1 MRLRPLLGLLL
12 LLLLPVAGAGELVV
26 VVRQDSEIGQLRRDD
41 VINIFLGRYRQ
52 LPSGKLAEPL
62 DLTPESGTFYEHL
75 TGKSRAEINAY
86 WARLLFTG
94 RTTPPRQIDSQE
106 KLIDTLLKNP
116 QAIGYIDSTRLDR
129 RLRVI
134 FEPER

>member
-1 MRLRPLLGLLL
+1 MRLPALFCLFA
-12 LLLLPVAGAGELVV
+12 LLLPAVAGAGELVV
-26 VVRQDSEIGQLRRDD
+26 VVRQDSEIVQLSRDD

-62 DLTPESGTFYEHL
+62 DLTPDSGTFYERL

-94 RTTPPRQIDSQE
+94 RTSPPRNISSPDKMIE
-106 KLIDTLLKNP
+106 ALLQSA
-116 QAIGYIDSTRLDR
+116 QAIGYVDQAKVDR
-129 RLRVI
+129 RLRVV
-134 FEPER
+134 FEQGR

>member
-1 MRLRPLLGLLL
+1 MRLPALLCLLA
-12 LLLLPVAGAGELVV
+12 LLLPPAAEAGDLVV
-26 VVRQDSEIGQLRRDD
+26 VVRQDSEIGQLSRDD

-62 DLTPESGTFYEHL
+62 DLTPDSSTFYERL

-94 RTTPPRQIDSQE
+94 RTSPPRSIASPDKMIEAVLQSAQ
-106 KLIDTLLKNP
+106 T
-116 QAIGYIDSTRLDR
+116 IGYIDQARVDR
-129 RLRVI
+129 RLRIV
-134 FEPER
+134 FEQGR

>member
-1 MRLRPLLGLLL
+1 MRLPALFCLFA
-12 LLLLPVAGAGELVV
+12 LLLPAAAGAGELVV
-26 VVRQDSEIGQLRRDD
+26 VVRQDSEIVQLSRDD

-62 DLTPESGTFYEHL
+62 DLTPDSGTFYERL

-94 RTTPPRQIDSQE
+94 RTSPPRNISSPDKMIE
-106 KLIDTLLKNP
+106 ALLQSA
-116 QAIGYIDSTRLDR
+116 QAIGYVDQAKVDR
-129 RLRVI
+129 RLRVV
-134 FEPER
+134 FEQGR

>member
-1 MRLRPLLGLLL
+1 MRLPALLCLFA
-12 LLLLPVAGAGELVV
+12 LLLPATAGAGELVV
-26 VVRQDSEIGQLRRDD
+26 VVRQDSEIGQLSRDD

-62 DLTPESGTFYEHL
+62 DLVPDSGTFYERL

-94 RTTPPRQIDSQE
+94 RTSPPRSIASPD
-106 KLIDTLLKNP
+106 KLIEAVLQNS
-116 QAIGYIDSTRLDR
+116 QAIGYIDQARVDR
-129 RLRVI
+129 RLRIV
-134 FEPER
+134 FEQGR